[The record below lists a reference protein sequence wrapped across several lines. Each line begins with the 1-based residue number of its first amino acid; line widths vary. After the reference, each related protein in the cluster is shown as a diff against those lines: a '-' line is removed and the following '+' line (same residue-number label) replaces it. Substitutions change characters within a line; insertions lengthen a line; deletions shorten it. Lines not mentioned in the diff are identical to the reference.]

1 MANYFLDTS
10 ALAKLYHQEAG
21 SDYIDRIVEQTASRS
36 LISRLSIVEFE
47 SVLAIK
53 TRTGEIE
60 DAALQ
65 IARRRFRADL
75 ARQRLTPPDSG
86 ASFGSRQNSW

>member
-1 MANYFLDTS
+1 MNRRKRAE
-10 ALAKLYHQEAG
+10 KLFHQEAG

-36 LISRLSIVEFE
+36 LLSFVDRRIRIR
-47 SVLAIK
+47 ACHQN
-53 TRTGEIE
+53 RPGEIN
-60 DAALQ
+60 DAVFQ

-86 ASFGSRQNSW
+86 ASFGSRQNRW